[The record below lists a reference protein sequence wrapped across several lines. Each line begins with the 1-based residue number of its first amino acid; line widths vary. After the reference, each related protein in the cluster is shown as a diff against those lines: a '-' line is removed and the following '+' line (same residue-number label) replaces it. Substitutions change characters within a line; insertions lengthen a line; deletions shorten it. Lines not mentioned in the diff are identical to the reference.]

1 MKVLF
6 LTGGSPSTVFGLTPL
21 ATAVRNAGH
30 EVLMGTTGEL
40 TPFVTGV
47 GLPAV
52 PLSTLTRQ
60 DFMSKGPTGLPE
72 AMPQDPAQQMRLVG
86 TWYGRLAAACLD
98 ALDDLVKVWR
108 PDVVIGGTLAYAAP
122 IIAARIGVPYVRHL
136 WDTLEWAGYDVG
148 AAEQLAPELGGI
160 GAGGLPDPDLWI
172 DVCPPSLRPAD
183 APRAQLMRWT
193 PANMQRPLEPWMY
206 TPGPGGRVCVTGGS
220 RVTND
225 KAFDVLGV
233 NGARLQGLARTVQGL
248 GKELV
253 IAAPEEVAAQL
264 REDLG
269 VQAGWIPL
277 DVLAPTCELLIH
289 NDGGLSSLTAMHA
302 GVPQLCVPKLASA
315 VAPAVRLA
323 EYGAAIT
330 LLPEDDTP
338 ENVVE
343 ACRAL
348 LSDPSYR
355 RRARDLA
362 REIGEV
368 PSAHDSVLVLEKLA
382 AR

>member
-30 EVLMGTTGEL
+30 EVFMGTTGEL
-40 TPFVTGV
+40 TPYVTGV

-52 PLSTLTRQ
+52 TLSELTRQ
-60 DFMSKGPTGLPE
+60 DFMSKGPAGLPE
-72 AMPQDPAQQMRLVG
+72 EMPEDPAQQMRLVG
-86 TWYGRLAAACLD
+86 TWYGRLATACLD
-98 ALDDLVKVWR
+98 ALDELVKVWR
-108 PDVVIGGTLAYAAP
+108 PDVVVGGTLAYAAP
-122 IIAARIGVPYVRHL
+122 VIAARIGVPYVRHL
-136 WDTLEWAGYDVG
+136 WDTLEWSGYDVG
-148 AAEQLAPELGGI
+148 ATGQLAPELAGLGI
-160 GAGGLPDPDLWI
+160 AGLPDPDLWI
-172 DVCPPSLRPAD
+172 DVCPPSLQSGDTPQ
-183 APRAQLMRWT
+183 AQLMRWT
-193 PANMQRPLEPWMY
+193 PANLQRPLEPWMY
-206 TPGPGGRVCVTGGS
+206 TRPRGGRVCVTGGS

-225 KAFDVLGV
+225 EAFDFLGV
-233 NGARLQGLARTVQGL
+233 NGSRLHGLAQTVQGL

-253 IAAPEEVAAQL
+253 IAAPEEVAAKL
-264 REDLG
+264 RQDLG
-269 VQAGWIPL
+269 VRAGWIPL
-277 DVLAPTCELLIH
+277 DVLTPTCDLLVH
-289 NDGGLSSLTAMHA
+289 NDGGLSSLTGMHA

-315 VAPAVRLA
+315 VAPALRLA

-355 RRARDLA
+355 RRAQDLVQ
-362 REIGEV
+362 EIGRSPLPHDIV
-368 PSAHDSVLVLEKLA
+368 PMLEKLA